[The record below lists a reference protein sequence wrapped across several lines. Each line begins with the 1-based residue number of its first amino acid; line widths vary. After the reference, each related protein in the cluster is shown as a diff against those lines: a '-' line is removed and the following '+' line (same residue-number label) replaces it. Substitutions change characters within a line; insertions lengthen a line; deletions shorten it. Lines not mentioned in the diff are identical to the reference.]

1 MRVSEICVKQICVNQ
16 GLGLVTFWF
25 EYDLTNYF
33 FRYSHVV
40 GRKESM
46 QSNKPSWQAKLE
58 ITTAIT
64 ACLWVSAYGRTWHE
78 MLDWQ
83 WKISKLGKFSGLYEW
98 NSIILYSGI
107 SSSFD
112 KIVAKMAKTFQW
124 NKISSKIGLL
134 AKTCRKWPTFLTNV
148 PKLPKIENNH
158 CNNCLSVSFSLWAD
172 LTRNVKLTLKNKQI
186 RQI

>member
-1 MRVSEICVKQICVNQ
+1 MTSKIGNNHCNNCLSVSFS
-16 GLGLVTFWF
+16 LWA
-25 EYDLTNYF
+25 DLTRN
-33 FRYSHVV
+33 V
-40 GRKESM
+40 
-46 QSNKPSWQAKLE
+46 KL
-58 ITTAIT
+58 T
-64 ACLWVSAYGRTWHE
+64 L
-78 MLDWQ
+78 
-83 WKISKLGKFSGLYEW
+83 KISKLGKFSGLYEW

-134 AKTCRKWPTFLTNV
+134 AKTSQKWPTFLTNV
-148 PKLPKIENNH
+148 PKLPKIENSH
-158 CNNCLSVSFSLWAD
+158 CNSCLSVSFSLWAD